1 MRFIFT
7 GPESSGKSTFSSAAY
22 QKWGGGVVTEIARN
36 YLKEIGKNYTFEDVQ
51 MIGKLQMTEEYLV
64 TSNQTITWCDT
75 DIITVLIWS
84 IDKFGKVD
92 ESLSRIWLELD
103 KTDRIY
109 FLCYPDI
116 PWKSDPLREN
126 PYDRERIF
134 LLYQSFLN
142 DHQLDYFVLR
152 GDFEKKRKMI
162 EEVFLQKVV

>member
-22 QKWGGGVVTEIARN
+22 QKWGGGFVPEIARN
-36 YLKEIGKNYTFEDVQ
+36 YLKVIGKNYTFEDVQ

-64 TSNQTITWCDT
+64 SSNQTITWCDT
-75 DIITVLIWS
+75 DLITVLIWS
-84 IDKFGKVD
+84 IDKFGEVD
-92 ESLSRIWLELD
+92 ESLSRIWSELD
-103 KTDRIY
+103 KSDRIY
-109 FLCYPDI
+109 FLCFPDI
-116 PWKSDPLREN
+116 PWEPDPLREN

-152 GDFEKKRKMI
+152 GDFVKKRKMI